1 MMKNDFFKG
10 ILAYLLIINA
20 YNILMSLIYIGLSY
34 AIGNITSLLI
44 GGGIATFLFG
54 LIVFIVFGK
63 IATIKIDVKYIFI
76 VLFFIVLLVSKDLL
90 QSLKMDV
97 LCNTFVSE
105 SKEKFADLLTYINE
119 LPGLFYYWVIFCT
132 LFYFKK
138 TLKEP
143 IK

>member
-1 MMKNDFFKG
+1 MKNDFFKG

-44 GGGIATFLFG
+44 GGGVATFLFG
-54 LIVFIVFGK
+54 LIVFIAFGK
-63 IATIKIDVKYIFI
+63 IETIKIDVKYIFI

-90 QSLKMDV
+90 QSLKMNV
-97 LCNTFVSE
+97 LCDTFVSQ

-132 LFYFKK
+132 LFYFRK

>member
-90 QSLKMDV
+90 QNLKMNV
-97 LCNTFVSE
+97 LCDTFVSQ

>member
-1 MMKNDFFKG
+1 MKNDFFKG
-10 ILAYLLIINA
+10 ILAYLLIINV

-54 LIVFIVFGK
+54 LIVFIAFDK
-63 IATIKIDVKYIFI
+63 IAIIKIDVKYIFI

-90 QSLKMDV
+90 QSLKMNV
-97 LCNTFVSE
+97 LCDTFVSQ